1 MLHLPSWRLDE
12 ILPADRT
19 IGWWVFRLMH
29 ACKFPDPCGLHAHL
43 KSTLHVCTV
52 NMLVATFHKNSSHTD
67 GLRALQLQQ
76 DANMA
81 LGIKQCAPRIES
93 TILSYLQSGSHQ
105 TYGLGVLGLIKSH
118 SVQSQVQCIVQQCQI
133 HTFVPNQVDLPRDGL
148 STSSV
153 PVCPRA
159 YCTAYLL
166 FAHILGACPRVSHW
180 SGLVTVG
187 STRCADSQVRSMD
200 CSC

>member
-43 KSTLHVCTV
+43 TLHVCTV

-133 HTFVPNQVDLPRDGL
+133 HTFVPNQVDLPPGWTQHKLCAGMPEGILHCL
-148 STSSV
+148 SSL
-153 PVCPRA
+153 
-159 YCTAYLL
+159 CTHPWCMPEGVA
-166 FAHILGACPRVSHW
+166 
-180 SGLVTVG
+180 LVG
-187 STRCADSQVRSMD
+187 PCHCRKYKVR
-200 CSC
+200 